1 MTVRQLNRNI
11 VRILVVSMCFLGLPV
26 PVAQAEMVPTDR
38 VDFVDQTRPAARE
51 RLAALFDR
59 ADVRAALE
67 RHGVSA
73 DEARTRVGAL
83 SDEEVERLATRL
95 DSLPA
100 AGDGFESVLWIGFLV
115 FVILL
120 VTDILGFTKVFPFTR
135 PAK

>member
-1 MTVRQLNRNI
+1 MMHLNRTI

-73 DEARTRVGAL
+73 DEARTRVVAL
-83 SDEEVERLATRL
+83 SDEEVERLATRF

>member
-1 MTVRQLNRNI
+1 MIVMQLNRNI

-38 VDFVDQTRPAARE
+38 VDFADQAQPAARE

-59 ADVRAALE
+59 ADVRATLE

-73 DEARTRVGAL
+73 DEARARVGAL
-83 SDEEVERLATRL
+83 SEDEVERFAAHF

-100 AGDGFESVLWIGFLV
+100 AGNGFESVLWIGFLV